1 MMTAIDI
8 TINIFLLTNVK
19 NQTKNSATRQSIG
32 KRLTKTIARTV
43 DTFVTAYLPTLVI
56 KNNLAYAAM
65 NSTYIKFLQNMVIV
79 IYLALIPTQLNAF
92 LNLVI
97 YLARNSGIKNLIA
110 TYLIVVNRKK
120 CYKILPLHPQM

>member
-8 TINIFLLTNVK
+8 TINISLLTNVK
-19 NQTKNSATRQSIG
+19 NQTKNSTARQSIG

-43 DTFVTAYLPTLVI
+43 DTFMTAYLPTLVI
-56 KNNLAYAAM
+56 VNILAYAAM

-97 YLARNSGIKNLIA
+97 YLARNSGIKNIIA

-120 CYKILPLHPQM
+120 CYKILPPHPQM